1 MSKLSSI
8 LFVLVAFVILVN
20 YVESANSESNEETD
34 IMDMENGD
42 GKRTA
47 VLSFYIWF
55 NNMLNLL

>member
-8 LFVLVAFVILVN
+8 LFVLVAFVILVS

-42 GKRTA
+42 GKLTA
-47 VLSFYIWF
+47 VLSF
-55 NNMLNLL
+55 